1 MLSIRKSTRTVILAL
16 FIKATL
22 FFFFST
28 VALASTITLAWDR
41 PDGATVAGYNIYYGL
56 SGTSYKGSPRKT
68 TNSPDQ
74 TQFDIANLEPG
85 KTYVFSAT
93 SHDGNGNESGFSE
106 AITYQVPLSQNDEQF
121 TITAS
126 AGNGGSIEPAGNTV
140 VSYGGSVTYAISPA
154 AGHEISDVIVNGSS
168 VGRVDRYTISSV
180 TSENTINA
188 IFSEIYAPEYPE
200 PPEPPEEY
208 FSGSGTIEDPF
219 LVFDSE
225 QLDRVREL
233 PDNHFKLKDD
243 IDLGDFES
251 FVPIGSF
258 KSPFTG
264 SFDGNGHIIKNL
276 VIDESY
282 SDYVGLFAFL
292 EGAIIKNTGIDNA
305 NVFGVDYVGILAG
318 YVVNSTISETYVT
331 GFVSG
336 QHFVGGLVGSM
347 EADSMALIS
356 DSYADCNVDGIADV
370 GGLVGNLGLIATI
383 ESAYAVGDVQ
393 GATDIG
399 GLVGWNN
406 RDLHDNVTNSF
417 WDAQIGPDESKG
429 GTGKTTA
436 EMMQQTTFTNWDFKA
451 TWAISGGNAYP
462 YLQWQHEMDNLPVS
476 LVLDGN
482 NQALDIVFDTKIIGT
497 GAKETINIAPDINV
511 SFAAGDGDRV
521 NLPHNMAH
529 YEITSMGN
537 QIFFSD
543 VAANKVVTIIV
554 TGTSTVGFA
563 DGDTATLEMV
573 FSSGG
578 PPQVQLGGVV
588 VGSVPLE

>member
-1 MLSIRKSTRTVILAL
+1 
-16 FIKATL
+16 
-22 FFFFST
+22 
-28 VALASTITLAWDR
+28 
-41 PDGATVAGYNIYYGL
+41 
-56 SGTSYKGSPRKT
+56 
-68 TNSPDQ
+68 
-74 TQFDIANLEPG
+74 
-85 KTYVFSAT
+85 
-93 SHDGNGNESGFSE
+93 
-106 AITYQVPLSQNDEQF
+106 
-121 TITAS
+121 
-126 AGNGGSIEPAGNTV
+126 
-140 VSYGGSVTYAISPA
+140 
-154 AGHEISDVIVNGSS
+154 
-168 VGRVDRYTISSV
+168 
-180 TSENTINA
+180 
-188 IFSEIYAPEYPE
+188 
-200 PPEPPEEY
+200 
-208 FSGSGTIEDPF
+208 
-219 LVFDSE
+219 
-225 QLDRVREL
+225 
-233 PDNHFKLKDD
+233 
-243 IDLGDFES
+243 LGDFES

-264 SFDGNGHIIKNL
+264 SFDGNGHVIKNL

-282 SDYVGLFAFL
+282 RDYVGLFAFL
-292 EGAIIKNTGIDNA
+292 EGAIIKNTGIENGD
-305 NVFGVDYVGILAG
+305 VFGRDYVGILAG
-318 YVVNSTISETYVT
+318 LVIDATISETYVT

-336 QHFVGGLVGSM
+336 QHFVGGLVGFM
-347 EADSMALIS
+347 EADSMAVIS
-356 DSYADCNVDGIADV
+356 DSYADSNVDGSTDV

-383 ESAYAVGDVQ
+383 ENAYAVGTVQ
-393 GATDIG
+393 GNTDIG

-429 GTGKTTA
+429 GTGTTTA

-451 TWAISGGNAYP
+451 TWAISGSNAYS
-462 YLQWQHEMDNLPVS
+462 YLQWQHEMDDLPVS

-511 SFAAGDGDRV
+511 SFTAGDGDRA
-521 NLPHNMAH
+521 NLPHNIAH

-543 VAANKVVTIIV
+543 VDANKVVTIIV

-563 DGDTATLEMV
+563 DGNTATLEMV